1 MNNHLEN
8 DDFDIEIVELAPTK
22 VASSEPAFL
31 VEESED
37 QSIEVGE
44 DLLDQ
49 PRTVEYGEWTSPE
62 DFTNYIV
69 ASARAIPS
77 VFGGSKNSY
86 RRAFSYL
93 EKLAEELL
101 EGVEKDAPYADLSED
116 QLRTL
121 DHIEN
126 GIENAMHEIVALAEG
141 QMTKIATKSSQ
152 FVYYVN
158 PFIFGL
164 ARVLVNGKVSQGH
177 NIESLFRTLDA
188 RYKLNDREML
198 ELNFLLEDMG
208 YPAVASHVGGV
219 DRAEQYQA

>member
-1 MNNHLEN
+1 MTNHLTN
-8 DDFDIEIVELAPTK
+8 DDFDIEIVELNPSAEASAEPTF
-22 VASSEPAFL
+22 V
-31 VEESED
+31 VEEP
-37 QSIEVGE
+37 QSTSLEVSE
-44 DLLDQ
+44 DLLEI
-49 PRTVEYGEWTSPE
+49 PTTIEYGEWKTAE

-93 EKLAEELL
+93 EKLTEELL
-101 EGVEKDAPYADLSED
+101 EGVEKDAPYAELSEE

-121 DHIEN
+121 DSIES
-126 GIENAMHEIVALAEG
+126 GIENAMHEIAGLADG
-141 QMTKIATKSSQ
+141 KITKIATKSSQ

-177 NIESLFRTLDA
+177 NIESLFKTLNA

>member
-1 MNNHLEN
+1 MTNHLEN
-8 DDFDIEIVELAPTK
+8 DDFDIEIVELDSVRT
-22 VASSEPAFL
+22 ASAEPVFV
-31 VEESED
+31 VEEE
-37 QSIEVGE
+37 QVETIEVGE
-44 DLLDQ
+44 EVLNEPSTL
-49 PRTVEYGEWTSPE
+49 EYGEWQTAE

-77 VFGGSKNSY
+77 VFGNSKNSY

-101 EGVEKDAPYADLSED
+101 EGVEKDAPYAELSEE

-121 DHIEN
+121 DSIES
-126 GIENAMHEIVALAEG
+126 GIENALYEIASLADG
-141 QMTKIATKSSQ
+141 KMTKIATKSSQ

-177 NIESLFRTLDA
+177 NIETLFRTLDA